1 MVQGVPGPP
10 AGRPGTPEGAR
21 TPSTERR
28 GAFREPRRG
37 RLRPPTPR
45 PNDALPLALVLSV
58 CLHAALFAGVALHP
72 GIRRKPPL
80 PEAMMVRLVD
90 LPAGRG
96 GALEGTPGRS
106 AAPAPPLPEPPKP
119 KNPKTTLPGKAE
131 PPKRGGESPVRSGR
145 EGKAVGLGGEGAA
158 GLGGKATG
166 LLLDEP
172 TFEYE
177 WYKARLED
185 LLKSNWK
192 KPVLESRQTV
202 SASVHFVITAQGDAQ
217 NVEIVSSS
225 GKPAFDQSVLRAVY
239 GSTPFPR
246 FPPAYQGST
255 LGVLYTFE
263 LLPEKK

>member
-1 MVQGVPGPP
+1 MAQGAPGPP
-10 AGRPGTPEGAR
+10 AGRSGPPQGAR
-21 TPSTERR
+21 TATALRP
-28 GAFREPRRG
+28 AAVRESGRG
-37 RLRPPTPR
+37 RLRPPSPR
-45 PNDALPLALVLSV
+45 PNDALPVALVVSV
-58 CLHAALFAGVALHP
+58 CLHAGLFAAVVLHP
-72 GIRRKPPL
+72 VMSQKPRRPD
-80 PEAMMVRLVD
+80 AMMVRLVD

-106 AAPAPPLPEPPKP
+106 SAPAPKLPEPPRP
-119 KNPKTTLPGKAE
+119 KNPKTTLPGKVE
-131 PPKRGGESPVRSGR
+131 PPRSGGESPVRSGR
-145 EGKAVGLGGEGAA
+145 EGKAVGLGGEGAP

-192 KPVLESRQTV
+192 KPVLESPRAV

-225 GKPAFDQSVLRAVY
+225 GMPAFDQSVLRAVY
-239 GSTPFPR
+239 SSAPFPR
-246 FPPAYQGST
+246 FPPAYQGPT
-255 LGVLYTFE
+255 LGVMYTFE

>member
-1 MVQGVPGPP
+1 MAQGAAGPP
-10 AGRPGTPEGAR
+10 AGRPVPPHGAR
-21 TPSTERR
+21 TVPALRTPVL
-28 GAFREPRRG
+28 RESGRG
-37 RLRPPTPR
+37 RLRPPSVR
-45 PNDALPLALVLSV
+45 PNDGLPVALVVSV
-58 CLHAALFAGVALHP
+58 GLHAALFAAVALHP
-72 GIRRKPPL
+72 VMSQKPRFPD
-80 PEAMMVRLVD
+80 AMRVRLVD

-106 AAPAPPLPEPPKP
+106 AEPAPRLPEPPKP

-131 PPKRGGESPVRSGR
+131 PPKSGGESPVRSGR
-145 EGKAVGLGGEGAA
+145 AGKAVGLGGEGAP
-158 GLGGKATG
+158 GLGGKAAG

-192 KPVLESRQTV
+192 KPVVDSRKAVT
-202 SASVHFVITAQGDAQ
+202 ASVHFVITAQGDAQ

-225 GKPAFDQSVLRAVY
+225 GLPLFDQSVLQAVY
-239 GSTPFPR
+239 GSAPFPR
-246 FPPAYQGST
+246 FPPAYKNPT